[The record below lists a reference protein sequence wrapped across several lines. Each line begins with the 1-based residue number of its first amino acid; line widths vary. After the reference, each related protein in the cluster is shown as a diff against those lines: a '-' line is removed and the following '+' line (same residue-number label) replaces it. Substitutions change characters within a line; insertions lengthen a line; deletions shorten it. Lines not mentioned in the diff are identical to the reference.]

1 MTEQDYKGNEELSE
15 DEAEALFQIRKK
27 AKKAESKLKEK
38 HNKKV
43 SKLKLSRDKTNGKL
57 TEHRS
62 SASKQ
67 VSKASAKEAMKK
79 AQLKSHQLK
88 TAEKRRKQA
97 KTAKDV
103 AEKLA
108 RKTVEII
115 VSCKEIVLVL
125 LLFLIVFAIIST
137 LTTSCCASL
146 ANSGTRQIASSYTA
160 DDSDL
165 ISANNYLNDRESGLR
180 DYINHIPDYYIGWNE
195 YNYYIGNIGHDPYQL
210 ASYLSAMKL
219 DFEYN
224 NEIRDMINEV
234 YDAMYDLKAESIHE
248 VRSYTHTKTDF
259 DGNEVEETVYYDY
272 FILNVTLQSKCVE
285 EVVIQKLK
293 NEGAYDLYLVMQ
305 QNHGNNPN
313 LF

>member
-1 MTEQDYKGNEELSE
+1 MTDQDYNGNEELSE
-15 DEAEALFQIRKK
+15 EEAEALFEIRKK
-27 AKKAESKLKEK
+27 AKKAESKLKER

-43 SKLKLSRDKTNGKL
+43 SKLKHSRDKTGGKL
-57 TEHRS
+57 TDRRTS
-62 SASKQ
+62 VSKQ
-67 VSKASAKEAMKK
+67 ANKASAKEAMKK
-79 AQLKSHQLK
+79 AQFKSHQVK

-97 KTAKDV
+97 KKAKDI
-103 AEKLA
+103 AEKIA

-125 LLFLIVFAIIST
+125 LLFLIVFAMFST
-137 LTTSCCASL
+137 LATSCCASL
-146 ANSGTRQIASSYTA
+146 SDSSTKQIASSYTA

-210 ASYLSAMKL
+210 ISYLSAMKL

-248 VRSYTHTKTDF
+248 VRSYTHTKTDS

-293 NEGAYDLYLVMQ
+293 DEGAYDLYLVMQ
-305 QNHGNNPN
+305 QNHGNKPN